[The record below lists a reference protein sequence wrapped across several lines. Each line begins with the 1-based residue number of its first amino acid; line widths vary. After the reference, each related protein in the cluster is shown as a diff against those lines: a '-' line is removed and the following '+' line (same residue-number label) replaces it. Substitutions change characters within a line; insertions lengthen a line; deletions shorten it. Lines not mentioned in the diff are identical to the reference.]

1 MRSKEL
7 KRLEVSNILG
17 ILQKQMET
25 LTMNNEELKL
35 GLKKAIDQLD
45 EKSRQNNENSQLHE
59 SAINELKLQLQNN
72 ESELE
77 QKKVLYI
84 RCYRMACLYMQ
95 RVLRFFL

>member
-7 KRLEVSNILG
+7 KRLEVSNILD